1 MQSIQIYQMYGI
13 LPALEATTSPPDAM
27 AANARK
33 RHGGRAVIS
42 TLLSLAEAVHHI
54 TTEMEGMHQQTRR
67 NHGDPTKFRRD
78 ENDAPNKLMKGH
90 AFCGSGLKHQ
100 KWGGR

>member
-1 MQSIQIYQMYGI
+1 MYGI

-54 TTEMEGMHQQTRR
+54 TTEMEVCINKLGETMEIPRSLDGMKMMHQT
-67 NHGDPTKFRRD
+67 N
-78 ENDAPNKLMKGH
+78 
-90 AFCGSGLKHQ
+90 S
-100 KWGGR
+100 